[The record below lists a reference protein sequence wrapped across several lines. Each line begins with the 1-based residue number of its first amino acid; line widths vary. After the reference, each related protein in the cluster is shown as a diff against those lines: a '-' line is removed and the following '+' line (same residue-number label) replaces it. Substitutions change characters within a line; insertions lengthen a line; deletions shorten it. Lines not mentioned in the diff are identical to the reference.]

1 MSFRNISLW
10 ALVLSALLFAFP
22 AMANEQKKIDAL
34 LEVIKTSDVTFI
46 RNGSEYTGAEAYD
59 HLKGKMKSAL
69 NSGKAPRQEEW
80 TAEFFIENI
89 ASRSYISKKP
99 YLVRLKNG
107 EEMETGAWLRD
118 KLKGIEETE

>member
-1 MSFRNISLW
+1 MSLAKISLC
-10 ALVLSALLFAFP
+10 AFAIFALLFAFP
-22 AMANEQKKIDAL
+22 AVAGEQQKIAAL
-34 LEVIKTSDVTFI
+34 LEVIKASDVTFI

-59 HLKGKMKSAL
+59 HLKGKMKSAQ
-69 NSGKAPRQEEW
+69 NSGMAPQQEEW

-107 EEMETGAWLRD
+107 EVMETGTWLRD
-118 KLKGIEETE
+118 KLKGIEKR